1 MSKLFLYKAKNANI
15 VAILRRSSNS
25 KRMEWQLIKWNIE
38 TDTFEMGQWLKGKMI
53 HPRYS
58 SISPDGNY
66 FFYHYWDGGQ
76 YSEDA
81 VFSKLPNFTAEYYG
95 IWNTYYSSCSF
106 TEDSKGVISF
116 QDQFKL
122 RRETTLKLVLR
133 NETNPENIIL
143 EGYIGA
149 RNHKNE
155 FLDSDGKMNV
165 DDTLKNTYEKFD
177 EYYEKH
183 ATFIDCKGRSITI
196 KEGILYANSEVLLD
210 TTNHKF
216 ECIKPKI

>member
-1 MSKLFLYKAKNANI
+1 MPKLFLYKAKNANI
-15 VAILRRSSNS
+15 VAILRRSC
-25 KRMEWQLIKWNIE
+25 KRSEWQLIKWNIE

-58 SISPDGNY
+58 AISPDGNY
-66 FFYHYWDGGQ
+66 FFYHYWDRCQ

-95 IWNTYYSSCSF
+95 KWNTYYSSCSF
-106 TEDSKGVISF
+106 TEDSKGVISLPEQF
-116 QDQFKL
+116 QMRK
-122 RRETTLKLVLR
+122 ETNLKLVLR
-133 NETNPENIIL
+133 NEADPEKIVS
-143 EGYIGA
+143 EGYIGK

-155 FLDSDGKMNV
+155 FLDSDGKMNL

-177 EYYEKH
+177 EYYEKY

-196 KEGILYANSEVLLD
+196 KEEILYANGEVLLD